1 MFSRDFVLRYM
12 LFKIFCSEI
21 SRKCYK
27 ALCKTPAYV
36 AVLVSNVLVIA
47 RRDVK
52 HISDKF
58 QAAFM

>member
-1 MFSRDFVLRYM
+1 M
-12 LFKIFCSEI
+12 LFEIFCSEI